1 MRKTFLVSAACL
13 GMAAASSVWPL
24 DLVRAYQAALQN
36 DAQFQ
41 AALRERD
48 AGLQY
53 QEIGRSNLLPVL
65 QWSYSESQNKL
76 TRTQDI
82 LGKSVTDSPDYK
94 SLSNV
99 LSLRQPLVNFEG
111 LARYRQGVAQTS
123 QSLATFDVQA
133 NALAIRLMEAYAN
146 VLFAKEQMALTQAE
160 LNSLREVMKANEA
173 MWKKGES
180 TRTDVLETR
189 SRYLVSEAQFMEAQA
204 SLDFAQRQLEGIAGD
219 EVRSEFDNMRSL
231 RQDFTLRPLLP
242 ATIEEWQ
249 QLAQDNNPDIRA
261 LRHAME
267 AARQDMERSRAGHLP
282 RLDLVASVSRSLS
295 ETVNTINQRLNN
307 QSTGVQLTL
316 PLYSGGAVSATS
328 QQTAANY
335 EKSRALLNAKINEV
349 MVDLRKQFNQIRTG
363 ATRIEALKEAVDSA
377 ENLVIAV
384 RKSISG
390 GQRVNADLLN
400 AMQQLHTVK
409 KDQAQARLSYLQ
421 AWLRIKAHT
430 GLVDEQDMEQIAT
443 YFR

>member
-189 SRYLVSEAQFMEAQA
+189 SRHLVSEAQFMEAQA

-219 EVRSEFDNMRSL
+219 EVRSEFENMRSL

>member
-219 EVRSEFDNMRSL
+219 EVRSEFENMRSL

>member
-1 MRKTFLVSAACL
+1 MRKTFLASAAFI
-13 GMAAASSVWPL
+13 GMAAASSAWSL

-65 QWSYSESQNKL
+65 QWSYSDSQNKL

-82 LGKSVTDSPDYK
+82 LGKSVTDSPDYR
-94 SLSNV
+94 SQSNV

-133 NALAIRLMEAYAN
+133 NALAVRLMEAYAN
-146 VLFAKEQMALTQAE
+146 VLFTQEQVALTQAE

-189 SRYLVSEAQFMEAQA
+189 SRYLVSEAQFLEAQA
-204 SLDFAQRQLEGIAGD
+204 SLDFAQRQLEGIAGN
-219 EVRSEFDNMRSL
+219 EVRAEFEKM
-231 RQDFTLRPLLP
+231 QGPGKVFALRPLLP

-316 PLYSGGAVSATS
+316 PLYSGGSVSATS
-328 QQTAANY
+328 QQTQSNY
-335 EKSRALLNAKINEV
+335 EKSQALLNAKINEV

-384 RKSISG
+384 RKSITG

-430 GLVDEQDMEQIAT
+430 GLVDEQDMEQIAA

>member
-133 NALAIRLMEAYAN
+133 NALAIRLMEAYVN

>member
-1 MRKTFLVSAACL
+1 MRFIFWSSAVSLLLTSTSAW
-13 GMAAASSVWPL
+13 SL
-24 DLVRAYQAALQN
+24 DLLRAYQAALQN

-65 QWSYSESQNKL
+65 QWSYSDSQNKL

-82 LGKSVTDSPDYK
+82 VGKSITDSPDYR

-146 VLFAKEQMALTQAE
+146 VLFAKEQMALTQSE

-173 MWKKGES
+173 MWKNGES

-189 SRYLVSEAQFMEAQA
+189 SRYLVSEAQLLEAQA
-204 SLDFAQRQLEGIAGD
+204 SLDYAKRQLEGIAGD
-219 EVRSEFDNMRSL
+219 EVRSELEQMHGPK
-231 RQDFTLRPLLP
+231 QDFKLRPLLP

-249 QLAQDNNPDIRA
+249 QLAQDNNPDIQA

-282 RLDLVASVSRSLS
+282 RLDLVASVSRSMS

-328 QQTAANY
+328 QQAQSNY
-335 EKSRALLNAKINEV
+335 EKSQALLNAKINDV

-363 ATRIEALKEAVDSA
+363 AARIEALKEAVDSA

-384 RKSISG
+384 RKSITG

-421 AWLRIKAHT
+421 AWLRIKAHI
-430 GLVDEQDMEQIAT
+430 GLVDEKDMEQIAT

>member
-1 MRKTFLVSAACL
+1 
-13 GMAAASSVWPL
+13 
-24 DLVRAYQAALQN
+24 
-36 DAQFQ
+36 
-41 AALRERD
+41 
-48 AGLQY
+48 
-53 QEIGRSNLLPVL
+53 
-65 QWSYSESQNKL
+65 
-76 TRTQDI
+76 
-82 LGKSVTDSPDYK
+82 
-94 SLSNV
+94 
-99 LSLRQPLVNFEG
+99 
-111 LARYRQGVAQTS
+111 
-123 QSLATFDVQA
+123 
-133 NALAIRLMEAYAN
+133 
-146 VLFAKEQMALTQAE
+146 
-160 LNSLREVMKANEA
+160 
-173 MWKKGES
+173 
-180 TRTDVLETR
+180 
-189 SRYLVSEAQFMEAQA
+189 
-204 SLDFAQRQLEGIAGD
+204 
-219 EVRSEFDNMRSL
+219 
-231 RQDFTLRPLLP
+231 
-242 ATIEEWQ
+242 
-249 QLAQDNNPDIRA
+249 
-261 LRHAME
+261 
-267 AARQDMERSRAGHLP
+267 LP

>member
-1 MRKTFLVSAACL
+1 MRFIFWSSSICMLLASTSAW
-13 GMAAASSVWPL
+13 SL

-48 AGLQY
+48 AGLRY

-65 QWSYSESQNKL
+65 QWSYSDSQNKL

-82 LGKSVTDSPDYK
+82 LGKPVTDNPDYR

-133 NALAIRLMEAYAN
+133 NALAIRLMEAYSN
-146 VLFAKEQMALTQAE
+146 VLFAQEQMALTQAE
-160 LNSLREVMKANEA
+160 LNSLRELMKANEA

-189 SRYLVSEAQFMEAQA
+189 SRYLVSEAQFLEAQA
-204 SLDFAQRQLEGIAGD
+204 SLDFAQRQLEGITGNEA
-219 EVRSEFDNMRSL
+219 RAEFEKI
-231 RQDFTLRPLLP
+231 QGPAKVFALRPLLP
-242 ATIEEWQ
+242 TTIEEWQ
-249 QLAQDNNPDIRA
+249 QLAQDNNPDIQS

-267 AARQDMERSRAGHLP
+267 AARQDLERNRAGHLP

-328 QQTAANY
+328 QQAQSNY
-335 EKSRALLNAKINEV
+335 EKSQALLNAKINEV

-363 ATRIEALKEAVDSA
+363 AARIEALKEAVDSA

-384 RKSISG
+384 RKSITG

-430 GLVDEQDMEQIAT
+430 GLVDENDMEQIAT

>member
-1 MRKTFLVSAACL
+1 MRKTFLASAAFI
-13 GMAAASSVWPL
+13 GMAATCSAWSL

-65 QWSYSESQNKL
+65 QWSYSDSQNKL

-82 LGKSVTDSPDYK
+82 LGKSVTDSPDYR
-94 SLSNV
+94 SQSNV

-133 NALAIRLMEAYAN
+133 NALAIRLMEAYSN
-146 VLFAKEQMALTQAE
+146 VLFTKEQVALTQAE

-189 SRYLVSEAQFMEAQA
+189 SRYLISEAQYLEAQA

-219 EVRSEFDNMRSL
+219 EVRSEFENMRGP

-249 QLAQDNNPDIRA
+249 QLAHDNNPDIRA

-335 EKSRALLNAKINEV
+335 EKSQALLNAKINEV

-363 ATRIEALKEAVDSA
+363 GTRIEALKEAVDSA

-384 RKSISG
+384 RKSITG

-430 GLVDEQDMEQIAT
+430 GLVDEQDMEQIAA